1 LPAIDYRRDNS
12 DPVEQAIF
20 HECAMN
26 AEDILRRRIGARLY
40 TRDAGKSMESEV
52 NNKVKNLIKE
62 NYL

>member
-1 LPAIDYRRDNS
+1 
-12 DPVEQAIF
+12 
-20 HECAMN
+20 MN

-62 NYL
+62 NSL